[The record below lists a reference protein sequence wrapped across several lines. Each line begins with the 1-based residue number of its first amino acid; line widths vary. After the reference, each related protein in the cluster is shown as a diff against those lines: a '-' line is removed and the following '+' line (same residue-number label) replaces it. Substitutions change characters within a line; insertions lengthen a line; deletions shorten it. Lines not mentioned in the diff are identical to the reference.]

1 MGVLFYNL
9 LMTIFQTII
18 AGLVEGVTEFLPI
31 SSTGHLILLD
41 FILKIPNTEFVKSFN
56 IAIQLGAILAVVILY
71 AKRLWSNRPLLGK
84 VIIAFIPTA
93 ILGLAFYKIIKTYL
107 LGSPL
112 VVVVALAL
120 GGVVLLIVESWFKER
135 KVGEGKPLET
145 MTYREAI
152 IIGLAQ
158 AVAMI
163 PGVSR
168 SAATIVGGLL
178 VGFSRVAIVEF
189 SFMLAIPTMLAA
201 TGLDLLKSGTTFTG
215 GEWFS
220 LLIGFAISFFVALL
234 AIKWLLRYVQN
245 HNFNLFAIYRI
256 VLALVFWFIIF

>member
-1 MGVLFYNL
+1 
-9 LMTIFQTII
+9 MTILQAIF
-18 AGLVEGVTEFLPI
+18 AGIVEGVTEFLPI

-41 FILKIPNTEFVKSFN
+41 FLLKIPSTEFVKSFN

-71 AKRLWSNRPLLGK
+71 AKRLWLSRSLLAK
-84 VIIAFIPTA
+84 VVVAFVPTA

-107 LGSPL
+107 MGSPL
-112 VVVVALAL
+112 VVVSALVL
-120 GGVVLLIVESWFKER
+120 GGLVLLAVEYWFKGR
-135 KVGEGKPLET
+135 KVGEEKTLEI

-178 VGFSRVAIVEF
+178 VGFSRTAIVEF

-215 GEWFS
+215 SEWLS
-220 LLIGFAISFFVALL
+220 LLIGFVTSFIVALL
-234 AIKWLLRYVQN
+234 AIKWLLRYIQS
-245 HNFNLFAIYRI
+245 HNFNLFAVYRI
-256 VLALVFWFIIF
+256 VIALTILSLL